1 MSSATIEDR
10 VERRELAHRRSDGI
24 DVSLL
29 WSSPAES
36 LSIVVLDQGSG
47 GSFEVVVENG
57 TEALDVFRHPFA
69 YAAWRGVDYGI
80 PGESVA
86 A

>member
-1 MSSATIEDR
+1 MSSATIEDG

-29 WSSPAES
+29 WSRPAKS
-36 LSIVVLDQGSG
+36 LSVVVLDQGSG
-47 GSFEVVVENG
+47 ASFELVVENG

-69 YAAWRGVDYGI
+69 YAAWRGVDHGI

>member
-1 MSSATIEDR
+1 MSSATIEDG

-29 WSSPAES
+29 WIGPAES
-36 LSIVVLDQGSG
+36 LTVMVLDQGSG
-47 GSFEVVVENG
+47 ASFELVVENG